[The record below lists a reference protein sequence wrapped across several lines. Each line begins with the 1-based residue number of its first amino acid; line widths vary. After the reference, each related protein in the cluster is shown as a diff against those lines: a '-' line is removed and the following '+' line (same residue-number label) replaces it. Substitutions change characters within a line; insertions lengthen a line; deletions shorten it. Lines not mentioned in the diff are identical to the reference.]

1 MPHAWR
7 HNRSWA
13 PSLSIGSK
21 LPGFKSPLGHLWTVT
36 LGKLPDL
43 SVSTFS
49 SVETVSWVVV
59 RIK

>member
-1 MPHAWR
+1 MPHAQR

-21 LPGFKSPLGHLWTVT
+21 LLGFKSPLGHLWT
-36 LGKLPDL
+36 LLPDL

-49 SVETVSWVVV
+49 SVETVV